1 MTLQPQGPAAI
12 QARVR
17 EIQSRI
23 AELRGKSPADAPAV
37 PQPPTLGAPAPR
49 PEPNFA
55 RIFSQAMA
63 EPAEYAPLNPFGG
76 AAGVAGPAPEKAEL
90 RTMAIQAAQRHGLD
104 PQLFL
109 NLIQQESAFNPNA
122 ESRAGARGLAQLM
135 PATARMLGV
144 ENSWDPQ
151 QNLEGGAKY
160 LAQMMK
166 QFGGDERLALAAYN
180 AGPGAVR
187 KHGGIPPFRET
198 QNYVEKITSAT
209 RRDRGDQ

>member
-1 MTLQPQGPAAI
+1 MNLQPQGPAAI

-23 AELRGKSPADAPAV
+23 ASLRGESPADAPAV
-37 PQPPTLGAPAPR
+37 PQPPSVGAPSPR
-49 PEPNFA
+49 PGPEFSRMFA
-55 RIFSQAMA
+55 QAMA
-63 EPAEYAPLNPFGG
+63 EPAEYVPLNPFGA
-76 AAGVAGPAPEKAEL
+76 AAGVAGPSADKAEL
-90 RTMAIQAAQRHGLD
+90 RTMAMQAAQRHGLD

-109 NLIQQESAFNPNA
+109 NLVQQESAFDPNA
-122 ESRAGARGLAQLM
+122 KSRAGALGLAQLM

-144 ENSWDPQ
+144 ENPLDPQ

-166 QFGGDERLALAAYN
+166 QFGGDERMALAAYN

-187 KHGGIPPFRET
+187 RHGGIPPFRET
-198 QNYVEKITSAT
+198 QNYVEKITTAT
-209 RRDRGDQ
+209 RRDRGEQ